1 MQIFYKFFNKI
12 NEIAQA
18 VFAAKLVNKVITYIH
33 GLTVVKMI
41 CFGIPTEAPAK
52 ADLRN
57 KFRYCCGGSAIRAS
71 SIALAFGRSWG
82 WVKTGYDAG
91 GGEARGTD

>member
-1 MQIFYKFFNKI
+1 MQIFYEFFNKI

-52 ADLRN
+52 A
-57 KFRYCCGGSAIRAS
+57 G
-71 SIALAFGRSWG
+71 
-82 WVKTGYDAG
+82 V
-91 GGEARGTD
+91 

>member
-1 MQIFYKFFNKI
+1 MYHRPKNS
-12 NEIAQA
+12 
-18 VFAAKLVNKVITYIH
+18 VW
-33 GLTVVKMI
+33 
-41 CFGIPTEAPAK
+41 FGSSTEAPPK

-82 WVKTGYDAG
+82 GVRTEYAAKGRERQGSD
-91 GGEARGTD
+91 

>member
-1 MQIFYKFFNKI
+1 MNRRPG
-12 NEIAQA
+12 NS
-18 VFAAKLVNKVITYIH
+18 IH
-33 GLTVVKMI
+33 
-41 CFGIPTEAPAK
+41 FGSPTEAPAK

-82 WVKTGYDAG
+82 WVKPEYAAKGREEQRSDLKNRV
-91 GGEARGTD
+91 EKNVGT